1 MQQKKSL
8 LIPKEAKLRWSS
20 LLINNPLKN
29 ILLISPLLKRL
40 YNLHIG
46 SYLYIAI
53 DLNYSLF
60 FKNIIAVIPLPEKEP
75 KQDTSLLS
83 NNTNVVVW
91 QLPLKIL

>member
-1 MQQKKSL
+1 M
-8 LIPKEAKLRWSS
+8 
-20 LLINNPLKN
+20 
-29 ILLISPLLKRL
+29 

-53 DLNYSLF
+53 DLNSYLF

-83 NNTNVVVW
+83 NNNNVVVW
-91 QLPLKIL
+91 QLPPKNYLRVALLFSFIFSPFLEIIILSSKLRTFLIKIII